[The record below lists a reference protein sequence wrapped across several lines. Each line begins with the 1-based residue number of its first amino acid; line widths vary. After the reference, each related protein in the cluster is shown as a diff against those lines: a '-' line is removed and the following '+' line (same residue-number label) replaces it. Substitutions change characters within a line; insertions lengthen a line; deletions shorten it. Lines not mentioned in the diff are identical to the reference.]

1 MGRSAGPS
9 PVTAAWWPRAV
20 VYQVYLRSFA
30 DADGDGVGDIP
41 GLRARLPWIRALGA
55 DAVWVNP
62 WYPSPMVDGG
72 YDVADYRAID
82 PRFGTLDD
90 VRGLLDDAHAL
101 GLRVLADIVP
111 NHTSAE
117 HPWFREALAAEPG
130 SSARAR
136 YLFRDGRGPGG
147 DEPPNNWLS
156 VFGGRAWTR
165 APRTGDRPAQ
175 WYCHLFDPL
184 QPDLDWSNAEVREEF
199 EAILRFWFDLGIDGF
214 RIDVAQGMVKAEGLP
229 DVPGGAGPWVGGMSH
244 PYWGQDGVHDILR
257 AWRRIADAYP
267 DPRRAHRRGRPDRG
281 RQARPDGAI
290 RPARELHGVFNFDLM
305 AAAWDAEAL
314 RAAIEGPLTA
324 HAAVDAPV
332 AWVLGNHDT
341 PRQVTRYGRATTSAP
356 TREEQAVVHASDVD
370 LGTRRA
376 RAAALLLLALPG
388 PAFLYAGEE
397 LGLPDVDDL
406 PDEVIDDPVW
416 RRSGFTIRGRDG
428 CRVPLPWAGDAPSF
442 GFSRPGVQTWL
453 PQPAAWASLTA
464 EAQEHDPGSML
475 ALYRAALAL
484 RHEHPGLA
492 DGAFRWLPVG
502 AGVLGFERGAGF
514 ACIVNVSGGPL
525 PLPAGSVVLLRSDAD
540 AAPSD
545 PLPACA
551 AVWLVARTRLGP
563 PVPR

>member
-1 MGRSAGPS
+1 MGRSAS
-9 PVTAAWWPRAV
+9 PAPATAAWWPRAV

-41 GLRARLPWIRALGA
+41 GLRARLSWIRALGA
-55 DAVWVNP
+55 DALWVNP

-111 NHTSAE
+111 NHTSAD
-117 HPWFREALAAEPG
+117 HPWFREALAGEPG
-130 SSARAR
+130 SVARAR

-147 DEPPNNWLS
+147 EEPPNNWLS
-156 VFGGRAWTR
+156 VFGGRAWSQ

-184 QPDLDWSNAEVREEF
+184 QPDLDWSNPTVREEF
-199 EAILRFWFDLGIDGF
+199 ESILRYWFDLGIDGF
-214 RIDVAQGMVKAEGLP
+214 RIDVAQGMVKADGLP
-229 DVPGGAGPWVGGMSH
+229 DVAGGAGPWVGGMSH

-257 AWRRIADAYP
+257 DWRRIADSYP
-267 DPRRAHRRGRPDRG
+267 DSRVLIGEVGPTEDDKHVRTTRFVRPD
-281 RQARPDGAI
+281 
-290 RPARELHGVFNFDLM
+290 ELHGVFNFDLM
-305 AAAWDAEAL
+305 AAAWDADAL

-324 HAAVDAPV
+324 HAVVEAPV

-356 TREEQAVVHASDVD
+356 TREEQAMAHASDLD

-416 RRSGFTIRGRDG
+416 RRSGFAIRGRDG
-428 CRVPLPWAGDAPSF
+428 CRVPLPWAGDAPPF
-442 GFSRPGVQTWL
+442 GFSPPGVRTWL
-453 PQPAAWASLTA
+453 PQPPAWASLTA
-464 EAQEHDPGSML
+464 ETQERAPGSML
-475 ALYRAALAL
+475 SLYRAALA
-484 RHEHPGLA
+484 RRREHPGLA
-492 DGAFRWLPVG
+492 GGAFRWIPAP
-502 AGVLGFERGAGF
+502 AGVLAFERGGGF
-514 ACIVNVSGGPL
+514 TCVVNVSGRPVPL
-525 PLPAGSVVLLRSDAD
+525 RSRYGVLLRSDAG
-540 AAPSD
+540 AAPGD
-545 PLPACA
+545 PLPTNA
-551 AVWLVARTRLGP
+551 AAWLVARTRRGRHVLP
-563 PVPR
+563 